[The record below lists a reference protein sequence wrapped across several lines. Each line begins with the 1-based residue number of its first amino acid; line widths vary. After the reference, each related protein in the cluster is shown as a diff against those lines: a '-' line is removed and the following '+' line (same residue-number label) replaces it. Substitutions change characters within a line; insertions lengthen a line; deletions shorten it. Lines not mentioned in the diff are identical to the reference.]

1 MKNYFVQLSTVALL
15 GFLLTACGGGGG
27 GSTNSV
33 TDEAVTPSNNTPAS
47 SAMTF
52 DEVEPIFQA
61 KCTGCH
67 NDGENPLAPF
77 SLEGEDRAN
86 TFKSAI
92 HFSLDSNTMPPQGAA
107 QLTNN
112 ERAKIV
118 AWATGQ
124 TLDLDDEVL
133 RVSLIEPLA
142 WDVQPKNRDVY
153 LEHRPEVIDCPRG
166 TGFLIEDDE
175 LEVRTEFCNYLSLSQ
190 QSLLDMPAGTELEF
204 TMSHSDLNF
213 NAPATAYLGL
223 SISGTKIWTAEIDI
237 PSPGTII
244 KETLSLP
251 VAVSRGD
258 PIEIHIRNHGD
269 NTYTVHSLD
278 AFIPSD
284 QELAFC
290 PTFDSTFEA
299 IQATV
304 FEQAGCANSLCH
316 GEAEEGGLDLRTL
329 VAYDNIVTAPSEGS
343 SFALIE
349 PRKPDQ
355 SYLYHKLSAKTFPGS
370 YDIEGAPMPSASGAV
385 SPGQLEAIR
394 LWIEAGAPREGSVGD
409 TLGRGEDEIENLL
422 GVCLPEAEAINTIP
436 LPAPEPTKGVQFAMP
451 PHEVLAEDERELCFA
466 VYEDFRDVIPEEY
479 LSPSRDTFYIK
490 GGKTREDAF
499 THHNLIYQPPIGL
512 DSIHDPAFG
521 EWTCAGGDNAG
532 QLCEPTDKQS
542 CGTGQC
548 RSQIE
553 DSIACR
559 GYGPQVDGGGPV
571 LGLGT
576 GIEKE
581 GFYKEYP
588 SHGVFYWNSHAFN
601 LTTQDGLHHV
611 WRNIYFADDRR
622 FRADR
627 INVLTNIIA
636 ATGTA
641 PFTKRTVCRDYVFDQ
656 GDGLLELSSHT
667 HKRGERF
674 FMSIKS
680 TGEEIYETFTYDE
693 PLRKQFDPA
702 IVFNSSDPAERTMEY
717 CATYNNGVN
726 EDGSFNTETVTRLSR
741 RPENASACPARA
753 CVAGNIG
760 AACSG
765 PDDNASCDSQPGAGD
780 GWCDACI
787 IMPGASSDDEMF
799 ILLGSKLANH
809 DAVLN
814 APAHNSPAVS
824 FTSPTAGETFSA
836 GDTLTLAFDF
846 MHFNLIPPEVHHLD
860 DEGHGDAHG
869 DDGHHAMTED
879 MDGGDM
885 DGDSEHMS
893 GGGDHSMVNEGH
905 YHVYLNTEDD
915 SADHLTAWSPTADF
929 TLPAD
934 LPPGTHTLR
943 ISLRAPDHHALNVED
958 RVEIQVE

>member
-1 MKNYFVQLSTVALL
+1 MKKTAVQLSMIALL
-15 GFLLTACGGGGG
+15 GLLLAACGGGGG
-27 GSTNSV
+27 GSTAV
-33 TDEAVTPSNNTPAS
+33 TENTVTPSENTAAS
-47 SAMTF
+47 NMMSFA
-52 DEVEPIFQA
+52 DIEPIFQA

-67 NDGENPLAPF
+67 NDGQNPLAPF

-86 TFKSAI
+86 AFKSAI
-92 HFSLDSNTMPPQGAA
+92 HFALDANTMPPDGAA
-107 QLTNN
+107 QLTTN
-112 ERAKIV
+112 ERARIV
-118 AWATGQ
+118 AWSTGQ
-124 TLDLDDEVL
+124 PVELGEEVL

-142 WDVQPKNRDVY
+142 WDVQPKNRDIW
-153 LEHRPEVIDCPRG
+153 LDHRPEDIDCPRD
-166 TGFLIEDDE
+166 TGFLVEDDE
-175 LEVRTEFCNYLSLSQ
+175 LEIRTEFCNYLSLSQ
-190 QSLLDMPAGTELEF
+190 QSLLDMPSGTELEF

-213 NAPATAYLGL
+213 NAPATAHVAL
-223 SISGTKIWTAEIDI
+223 SINSTTIWESNVDI
-237 PSPGTII
+237 PSPNAII
-244 KETLSLP
+244 KETLTLP
-251 VAVSRGD
+251 IGVSRGD
-258 PIEIHIRNHGD
+258 PIAIHVHNHGD
-269 NTYTVHSLD
+269 NTWTIHSLD
-278 AFIPSD
+278 AFIPAD

-316 GEAEEGGLDLRTL
+316 GEAREGGLDLRPL
-329 VAYDNIVTAPSEGS
+329 VAYDNIVTADSEGS
-343 SFALIE
+343 RFALIE

-370 YDIEGAPMPSASGAV
+370 YDIEGSPMPSAGGAV

-422 GVCLPEAEAINTIP
+422 GVCLPEAEAVNTIP
-436 LPAPEPTKGVQFAMP
+436 LPPPEPTKGVQFAMP
-451 PHEVLAEDERELCFA
+451 AHEVLAEDERELCFA

-479 LSPSRDTFYIK
+479 LSPSRDTFYVK

-499 THHNLIYQPPIGL
+499 THHNLIYQPPVSADL
-512 DSIHDPAFG
+512 IHDPAFG
-521 EWTCAGGDNAG
+521 QWTCAGGDNNG
-532 QLCEPTDKQS
+532 ELCEPTDLQS

-559 GYGPQVDGGGPV
+559 GYGPQVDSGGPI
-571 LGLGT
+571 LGLNT

-581 GFYKEYP
+581 GFYTEYP

-601 LTTQDGLHHV
+601 LTTQDGIHHV

-627 INVLTNIIA
+627 INVLTHIIA

-674 FMSIKS
+674 FMKLKS
-680 TGEEIYETFTYDE
+680 TGELIYETFTYDE
-693 PLRKQFDPA
+693 PLRKRFEPA
-702 IVFNSSDPAERTMEY
+702 IVFNSSDPEERTMEY

-726 EDGSFNTETVTRLSR
+726 DDGSPNIETVTRLSR
-741 RPENASACPARA
+741 RPENASGCPARA

-765 PDDNASCDSQPGAGD
+765 ANDNASCDSTPGAGD

-814 APAHNSPAVS
+814 SPAQNSPSVS
-824 FTSPTAGETFSA
+824 FTQPTGDETFSA
-836 GDTLTLAFDF
+836 GETLTLAFDF
-846 MHFNLIPPEVHHLD
+846 KHFALAPPEGHNHD
-860 DEGHGDAHG
+860 GGQEGGHDNS
-869 DDGHHAMTED
+869 DGHHDTDAMN
-879 MDGGDM
+879 
-885 DGDSEHMS
+885 SEHLS
-893 GGGDHSMVNEGH
+893 SGGDHSMVNEGH

-915 SADHLTAWSPTADF
+915 SADHLTAWTPSAEF

-934 LPPGTHTLR
+934 LPAGSHTLR

-958 RVEIQVE
+958 RVTIQVE

>member
-1 MKNYFVQLSTVALL
+1 MKKRSLQFSAIALFGLLLS
-15 GFLLTACGGGGG
+15 ACGGGGG
-27 GSTNSV
+27 GSNAV
-33 TDEAVTPSNNTPAS
+33 TDNNVTTNENAAQS
-47 SAMTF
+47 SVMSF
-52 DEVEPIFQA
+52 EEVEPIFQA

-67 NDGENPLAPF
+67 NSGDNPLAPF
-77 SLEGEDRAN
+77 SLEGEDRA
-86 TFKSAI
+86 TAFKSAI

-107 QLTNN
+107 QLTTT
-112 ERAKIV
+112 EHAKIV
-118 AWATGQ
+118 AWATDTPFDAG
-124 TLDLDDEVL
+124 TETL

-142 WDVQPKNRDVY
+142 WDIQPKNRDVW
-153 LEHRPEVIDCPRG
+153 LDHRPEDIECPRD
-166 TGFLIEDDE
+166 TGFLVEDDE

-190 QSLLDMPAGTELEF
+190 QSLLDMPAGTEVEF
-204 TMSHSDLNF
+204 TMSHSALNF
-213 NAPATAYLGL
+213 NAPAAAHVAL
-223 SISGTKIWTAEIDI
+223 SISGNTIWESDIDI
-237 PSPGTII
+237 PSPSAII
-244 KETLSLP
+244 KQTLSLP
-251 VAVSRGD
+251 VGVTRGE
-258 PIEIHIRNHGD
+258 PIEIHLHNHGD
-269 NTYTVHSLD
+269 NAWTIHSLD
-278 AFIPSD
+278 AFVPSD

-316 GEAEEGGLDLRTL
+316 GEAEEGGLDLRPV

-436 LPAPEPTKGVQFAMP
+436 LPPPEPTKGVQFAMP

-479 LSPSRDTFYIK
+479 LSPSRDTFYVK

-499 THHNLIYQPPIGL
+499 THHNLIYQPPLGV

-532 QLCEPTDKQS
+532 ALCEPTDTQS
-542 CGTGQC
+542 CGEGQC
-548 RSQIE
+548 RSQIK

-559 GYGPQVDGGGPV
+559 GYGPQVGGGGPV
-571 LGLGT
+571 LGLNT

-588 SHGVFYWNSHAFN
+588 SHGIFYWNSHAFN

-656 GDGLLELSSHT
+656 GDGLLQLSSHT

-674 FMSIKS
+674 FMQLKN
-680 TGEEIYETFTYDE
+680 TGELIYETFTYDE
-693 PLRKQFDPA
+693 PLVKQFDPA
-702 IVFNSSDPAERTMEY
+702 IVFNSADPAERTMEY

-726 EDGSFNTETVTRLSR
+726 DDGSFNVETVTRLSR

-753 CVAGNIG
+753 CVAGNVG
-760 AACSG
+760 AACAG
-765 PDDNASCDSQPGAGD
+765 PDDNASCDSEPGAGD

-814 APAHNSPAVS
+814 APVHNAPGVT
-824 FTSPTAGETFSA
+824 FTQPSVNETFSA
-836 GDTLTLAFDF
+836 GETITLAFDF
-846 MHFNLIPPEVHHLD
+846 QHFSLEPPEAHHHD
-860 DEGHGDAHG
+860 GGTEGD
-869 DDGHHAMTED
+869 HHAMNN
-879 MDGGDM
+879 G
-885 DGDSEHMS
+885 SEMSANMEGSHMS
-893 GGGDHSMVNEGH
+893 GGGDHSMVNAGH

-915 SADHLTAWSPTADF
+915 SADHLTAWTPTAQF

-934 LPPGTHTLR
+934 LPAGTHTLR